1 MSSARPVA
9 HVGEARLDQQV
20 HGVGADGA
28 ARERVAL
35 ARQREPAGGLA
46 ARDVGEDAR
55 RKLDAGL
62 LLRTRQRAHVLVP
75 EPLRRHLVAGGDERL
90 DARRVDPGHHRGHR
104 EGRLE
109 PMLGERR
116 QHQVEPLA
124 GGEQRRSRCGRPS
137 PICLPVR
144 RPCSG
149 RRRCGRRT
157 ACRPASGYPCR
168 RGSSRP
174 RSCSRLSRALAASS
188 VVVTPPSAS
197 PDVARGSAAPPPRRS
212 QTKRLAASSCARSGG
227 RAWRCA
233 GPAPTRRDAGRC

>member
-1 MSSARPVA
+1 MVLGLMVPPANGSPWRGSENQPVGLRPVTSARMLVASSMRAFSSARASVLTSSCLSPCA
-9 HVGEARLDQQV
+9 ATSWPPSMSPLMRAGSILAS
-20 HGVGADGA
+20 DG
-28 ARERVAL
+28 
-35 ARQREPAGGLA
+35 
-46 ARDVGEDAR
+46 
-55 RKLDAGL
+55 
-62 LLRTRQRAHVLVP
+62 
-75 EPLRRHLVAGGDERL
+75 
-90 DARRVDPGHHRGHR
+90 GHR

-124 GGEQRRSRCGRPS
+124 GGEQGGRAADVLRRYAFRA
-137 PICLPVR
+137 R

-157 ACRPASGYPCR
+157 ACPRASGYPCR

-174 RSCSRLSRALAASS
+174 RSCSRLSRALAAFP